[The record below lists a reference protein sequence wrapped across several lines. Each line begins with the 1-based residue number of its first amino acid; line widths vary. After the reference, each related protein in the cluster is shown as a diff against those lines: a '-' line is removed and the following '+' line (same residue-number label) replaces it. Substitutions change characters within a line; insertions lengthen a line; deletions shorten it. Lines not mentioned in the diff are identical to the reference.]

1 MLLQN
6 ITTTTTTTTTT
17 NTAAAAAIMMMM
29 MMMMMMM
36 IVIITEIF
44 ITNRPQAETAYRQKP
59 PYRQLE
65 YQSQRSQWV

>member
-29 MMMMMMM
+29 MMMM
-36 IVIITEIF
+36 IVIIIEIF